1 MDDEHADMRAHLVRL
16 IVESSDR
23 NLSVGDLARD
33 SGSLRTLGY
42 SSLSYIRLID
52 AIENELGVYIDPDAD
67 LELFST
73 VDSILG
79 LVVAGTDESGG

>member
-1 MDDEHADMRAHLVRL
+1 MDDVRAHLVRL
-16 IVESSDR
+16 IVESSER
-23 NLSVGDLARD
+23 NLSVDDLARD

-79 LVVAGTDESGG
+79 MVVAGTDESGA